1 MYRRYKERRQRRR
14 TRENHTREYRRR
26 SVMTRPSVQIG
37 ILLLTALIVYIL
49 LQSAGR

>member
-14 TRENHTREYRRR
+14 TREYRPR

-37 ILLLTALIVYIL
+37 ILLVTALIVYIL